1 MEHNF
6 VKAVALKNNLQLKF
20 YDNSKKIAGD
30 RWLVSLS
37 ARIKIPVDSTFK
49 SLPDP
54 DPGKEEIL
62 NLLGSE
68 VLFEQKRDRFFIDE
82 KKKDSVFNELCDY
95 FLKSTINYISHPD
108 FPKKYIM
115 MKFKEK
121 KNKNLLEAAA
131 AQYRS

>member
-68 VLFEQKRDRFFIDE
+68 VLFEQKRDRFFIDD